1 MIDIKNLYISFTKE
15 FDALHNINL
24 YVAKGE
30 KVALV
35 GEEESGK
42 TTLIRVIAGLEKVQK
57 GEVYIKGIN
66 INKLDFKNDISL
78 AYIPQTPVFLENK
91 TVSENLK
98 YVLKI
103 RNYDEPT
110 INYKV
115 MSSMTTFKLD
125 NLKNIKIKELNRFQ
139 KMVVQIARTATRK
152 VDLFLIDNIF
162 EDFSTDEQNTLR
174 DYISILLDLNPEA
187 TVLITCNDV
196 KQLGYLKFKC
206 VKLKRGSI
214 EKD

>member
-162 EDFSTDEQNTLR
+162 EGFSTDEQNTLR

-187 TVLITCNDV
+187 TVLITCNDL

>member
-1 MIDIKNLYISFTKE
+1 M
-15 FDALHNINL
+15 
-24 YVAKGE
+24 
-30 KVALV
+30 
-35 GEEESGK
+35 
-42 TTLIRVIAGLEKVQK
+42 
-57 GEVYIKGIN
+57 
-66 INKLDFKNDISL
+66 
-78 AYIPQTPVFLENK
+78 FLENK

-139 KMVVQIARTATRK
+139 KMVVQIARTSTRK

-174 DYISILLDLNPEA
+174 DYINILLELNPEA
-187 TVLITCNDV
+187 TVLITCNDA

>member
-24 YVAKGE
+24 YVAKSE
-30 KVALV
+30 KVALI
-35 GEEESGK
+35 GEVESGK
-42 TTLIRVIAGLEKVQK
+42 TTLIRVIAGLEKVQN

-66 INKLDFKNDISL
+66 INKLDYKNDISL
-78 AYIPQTPVFLENK
+78 AYIPQIPVFLDNK
-91 TVSENLK
+91 TVIENLK

-115 MSSMTTFKLD
+115 MSSLTTFKLD

-139 KMVVQIARTATRK
+139 KMVIQIARTSTRK

-162 EDFSTDEQNTLR
+162 EGFSNDEQNLLR
-174 DYISILLDLNPEA
+174 EYINILLELNPDA
-187 TVLITCNDV
+187 TVILTCNDI
-196 KQLGYLKFKC
+196 KQLGNLKFKC
-206 VKLKRGSI
+206 IKLKRGSI